1 METPLPLIKAVDR
14 IRQKYSL
21 YRRGAYFFVHA
32 AVAYTS
38 RELKRPSHIHITAKD
53 LLEGL
58 QKMAL
63 ELYGPMAREVL
74 HYWNIVSC
82 QDFGV
87 IVEHLVEFGILNKS
101 PSDTYQDFTDHGFD
115 FKKAFPP

>member
-1 METPLPLIKAVDR
+1 MELPLPLIKAVDR
-14 IRQKYSL
+14 IRQKYSF

-32 AVAYTS
+32 AVAYTA
-38 RELKRPSHIHITAKD
+38 RELKRPPNVHITAKD
-53 LLEGL
+53 LLGGL

-63 ELYGPMAREVL
+63 ELYGPMAEEVL
-74 HYWNIVSC
+74 CYWNIVSC

-101 PSDTYQDFTDHGFD
+101 SSDIRQDFTDHGFD
-115 FKKAFPP
+115 FKKAFSL